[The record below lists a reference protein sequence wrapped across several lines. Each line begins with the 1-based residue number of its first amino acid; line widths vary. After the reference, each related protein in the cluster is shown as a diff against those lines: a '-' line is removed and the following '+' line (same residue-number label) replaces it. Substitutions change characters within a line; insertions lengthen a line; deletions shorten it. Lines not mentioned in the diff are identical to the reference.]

1 MVVQF
6 TSHKS
11 NLSCLAFILHFI
23 YFLITFIIW
32 AFIFIITPYISIL
45 SLQPYLVLLNTSY
58 YTNIHLI
65 SNFILTHQSL
75 KFMIISYI
83 FHITTRTTFLFY
95 LPSNFT
101 ILSSIFVTL
110 FSGLHFFFHNY
121 NYKIFFF
128 YFVTSHLLSYFNSL
142 FMNTLMVTL
151 YEMEM
156 WMCVC
161 VCVYRCPYIL
171 QHLIVSMNIIKLYSS
186 IFFS

>member
-1 MVVQF
+1 
-6 TSHKS
+6 
-11 NLSCLAFILHFI
+11 
-23 YFLITFIIW
+23 
-32 AFIFIITPYISIL
+32 
-45 SLQPYLVLLNTSY
+45 
-58 YTNIHLI
+58 
-65 SNFILTHQSL
+65 
-75 KFMIISYI
+75 MIISYI

-156 WMCVC
+156 CVC
-161 VCVYRCPYIL
+161 VCVCVSVWMSLHITTFNCIHEYYKTLLINFLFLSDIYYTIHIL
-171 QHLIVSMNIIKLYSS
+171 FKESYLGNFI
-186 IFFS
+186 